1 MKVLLKNVRLSF
13 PNLWKASS
21 FGGEGKP
28 AFSASFIFGDEHEV
42 IELMNEAIDT
52 VATEKWGVKAKA
64 ILGSLVA
71 QNKTCLH
78 SGDTKPDMDGY
89 AGNYFVSARAYQ
101 KPLVIDRGKQPLAE
115 TDGRPYA
122 GCYVNASVEVWAQDN
137 EFGRR
142 INATLRGVQFLN
154 DGDAFAGGAPAT
166 PDEFE
171 DEGAD
176 ESALA

>member
-1 MKVLLKNVRLSF
+1 MTPSQKRKHKGSILVIDDEPAGLKLLFTILTQDGYAVHERQLDLESQLRFIKDTLPDLVLVDVR
-13 PNLWKASS
+13 
-21 FGGEGKP
+21 
-28 AFSASFIFGDEHEV
+28 
-42 IELMNEAIDT
+42 
-52 VATEKWGVKAKA
+52 
-64 ILGSLVA
+64 
-71 QNKTCLH
+71 
-78 SGDTKPDMDGY
+78 KPDMDGY